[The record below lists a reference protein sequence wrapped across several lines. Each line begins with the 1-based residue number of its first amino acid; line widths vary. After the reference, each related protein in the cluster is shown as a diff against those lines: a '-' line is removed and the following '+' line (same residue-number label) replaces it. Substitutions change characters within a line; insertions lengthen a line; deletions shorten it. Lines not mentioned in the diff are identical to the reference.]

1 MIPAHSLLDLATIG
15 RGESH
20 ADALAGSVEY
30 AKVAEE
36 CGYERIWYAE
46 HHNMRSI
53 ASSAPAVLIAHIAA
67 HTEHIK
73 LGAGG
78 VMLPNHA
85 PLVIAE
91 QYGTLETL
99 HPGRIELGL
108 GRAPGTDPKT
118 MWALRR
124 DERAAE
130 SFPEDVL
137 ELQGYLTGKTT
148 IPGIH
153 AIPGSGTN
161 VPLYILGSSLFGA
174 SLAAKLGLP
183 YAFASHFAPDMMV
196 AAIRYYRE
204 HFQPSEH
211 LERPRAMA
219 AVNVIAAQTTELA
232 EDQLHRVR
240 KARLAMLLSQGDRV
254 ITDDE
259 AEMLLDTP
267 QGQAIT
273 SRFNQR
279 AVGTPAEVRQQLE
292 EFAQRSGAD
301 ELILCHTSASASE
314 RVESVRL
321 TADALAD

>member
-1 MIPAHSLLDLATIG
+1 MIPAKSLLDLATIG
-15 RGESH
+15 KGESH
-20 ADALAGSVEY
+20 AEALHGSVEY
-30 AKVAEE
+30 ARVAEQ
-36 CGYERIWYAE
+36 CGYDRIWYAE
-46 HHNMRSI
+46 HHNMRAI
-53 ASSAPAVLIAHIAA
+53 ASSAPPVLIAHIAA
-67 HTEHIK
+67 HTDRIK

-85 PLVIAE
+85 PLTVAE
-91 QYGTLETL
+91 QFGTLANL

-108 GRAPGTDPKT
+108 GRAPGTDPIT
-118 MWALRR
+118 LRALRR

-130 SFPEDVL
+130 HFPEDVL
-137 ELQGYLTGKTT
+137 ELQGYLSGNTR
-148 IPGIH
+148 IRGIH

-174 SLAAKLGLP
+174 SLAARLGLP

-196 AAIRYYRE
+196 AAINHYRE
-204 HFQPSEH
+204 NFQPSEQ
-211 LERPRAMA
+211 LDKPRAMA
-219 AVNVIAAQTTELA
+219 AVNVIAADTTELA

-267 QGQAIT
+267 QGEAIT

-279 AVGTPAEVRQQLE
+279 AVGTPQQVRTQLE

-301 ELILCHTSASASE
+301 ELILCHTSAS
-314 RVESVRL
+314 VEERL
-321 TADALAD
+321 TSLKLTAEALD